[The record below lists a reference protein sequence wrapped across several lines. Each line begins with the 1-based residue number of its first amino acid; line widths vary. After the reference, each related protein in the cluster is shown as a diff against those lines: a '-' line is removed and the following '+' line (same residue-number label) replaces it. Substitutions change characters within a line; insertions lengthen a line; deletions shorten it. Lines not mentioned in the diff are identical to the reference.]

1 MKLFGN
7 APFFMAMG
15 ILLAA
20 CSNSQPAAR
29 QATVAADDPD
39 IEVKRTIVVTGDGQ
53 CQLKMQKGRDDPE
66 LFTPKSCALSK
77 DATDTVTAVT
87 VSFDAPCK
95 QYQFKNL
102 IGDLYFLDEKA
113 IGARNAACPVESFN
127 ASYGWSLEKA

>member
-1 MKLFGN
+1 MKLFGSSLF
-7 APFFMAMG
+7 AMALG

-29 QATVAADDPD
+29 PVAAAVDDPN
-39 IEVKRTIVVTGDGQ
+39 IEVKRTIVVTGSGQ
-53 CQLKMQKGRDDPE
+53 CQLKVQKGRDDPE
-66 LFTPKSCALSK
+66 LITPKSCTMTGSG
-77 DATDTVTAVT
+77 DAVTAVT
-87 VSFDAPCK
+87 VSFPAPCK

-113 IGARNAACPVESFN
+113 IGTRNAACRVESFN